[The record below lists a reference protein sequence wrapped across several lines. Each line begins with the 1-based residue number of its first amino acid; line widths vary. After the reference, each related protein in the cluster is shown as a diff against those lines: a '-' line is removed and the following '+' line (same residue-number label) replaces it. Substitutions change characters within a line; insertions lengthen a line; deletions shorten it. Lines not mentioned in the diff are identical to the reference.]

1 MNTNGTVTSFDLGI
15 ASEDFT
21 LIPTNSL
28 VETNI
33 LYCTSPYSGDYSLGQ
48 VFKLSN
54 TLLTNY
60 AGDLLI
66 LQGESSGGGVNL
78 SVVHWDGANFIMRR
92 ISCDET
98 SELESARFAP
108 IDIPGI

>member
-1 MNTNGTVTSFDLGI
+1 MNGTVTSFDLGI

-33 LYCTSPYSGDYSLGQ
+33 LYCTSTYGGKDSNGQ
-48 VFKLSN
+48 VFKLSK
-54 TLLTNY
+54 TLLTSY

-66 LQGESSGGGVNL
+66 LQGEPLNGGVKL
-78 SVVHWDGANFIMRR
+78 FIVHWDGANLIMRR
-92 ISCDET
+92 ISCNDPY
-98 SELESARFAP
+98 ELESARFAP